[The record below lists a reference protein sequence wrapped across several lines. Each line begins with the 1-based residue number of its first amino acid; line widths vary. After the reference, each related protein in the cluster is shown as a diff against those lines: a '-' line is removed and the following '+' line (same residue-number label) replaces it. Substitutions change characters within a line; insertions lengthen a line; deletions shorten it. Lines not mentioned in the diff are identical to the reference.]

1 MQKGAYM
8 ENIEILLKFI
18 MLKKA
23 LVMRCFGKYDL
34 LIGNDEVESPILS
47 SGTTKT
53 VKQLF

>member
-8 ENIEILLKFI
+8 ENMEILLKFI

-34 LIGNDEVESPILS
+34 LIGNDEVAGSIPAN
-47 SGTTKT
+47 GTSLYM
-53 VKQLF
+53 V